1 MSLEWGQPDG
11 GVTQFAYFV
20 EDIEVAAADFTAHL
34 GVGPWFVRGPF
45 RPPEGR
51 LRGVPNGPLIS
62 LTRGFSGHAMFELVQ
77 QHDDGPSV
85 FHEHGGPRSYGFH
98 HWAVVTSRF
107 DAHVARLLAEGYE
120 EAVRRPAAERR
131 ARRLHGR
138 HARPARDDRARRA
151 HSGPGGGLR
160 RDPSRVGHLGRHRP
174 DPAHRPLTAAPAIR
188 LGDGRLSDP
197 PPTLRDR

>member
-51 LRGVPNGPLIS
+51 LRGMPNQPLIS
-62 LTRGFSGHAMFELVQ
+62 LARGFSGHAMFELVQ

-85 FHEHGGPRSYGFH
+85 FYEHGGPRSYGFH

-120 EAVRRPAAERR
+120 EAFADLLPSGARVVYMDATPDLPGMIELVERTPAQEEVYAAIHR
-131 ARRLHGR
+131 AS
-138 HARPARDDRARRA
+138 A
-151 HSGPGGGLR
+151 
-160 RDPSRVGHLGRHRP
+160 
-174 DPAHRPLTAAPAIR
+174 TW
-188 LGDGRLSDP
+188 DGSDP
-197 PPTLRDR
+197 IRRTDR